1 MSPRRY
7 EQRQRAEAAEETR
20 RRILDAVYQRLEEA
34 PTQAV
39 SIDQVARIA
48 KVARSTV
55 YLIFGSRDGLFDAV
69 ARDLLDRGGF
79 DRVVR
84 ATEDPDA
91 REHLRGGFRGTAHTF
106 AAHRDAFR
114 VLYSMASLDPDAVGG
129 AIQRAEERRA
139 GGMRYLAGQ
148 LEEQG
153 LLRDGVSPE
162 EAAHLMWV
170 LTSFDGFD
178 LLYAG
183 RGMTADEVAQT
194 FIDTAERAL
203 LR

>member
-84 ATEDPDA
+84 ATEHPDA
-91 REHLRGGFRGTAHTF
+91 RQHLREGFSGTAQTF

-129 AIQRAEERRA
+129 AIQRAEAKRA
-139 GGMRYLAGQ
+139 NGMAYLAGQ
-148 LEEQG
+148 LQEQQ
-153 LLRDGVSPE
+153 LLRNGVTP
-162 EAAHLMWV
+162 AAAADLMFV

-178 LLYAG
+178 LLFSG
-183 RGMTADEVAQT
+183 RGMTADQVAEA
-194 FIDTAERAL
+194 FIETAERAL